1 MEKEKKPNLND
12 YDKKKYWWIKLSENF
27 MSGEIVDY
35 ILAQKDGSDY
45 VMIYLMLVMLAIN
58 KNGKLC
64 LTVNGIDIPFDDQKL
79 QRDLKHW
86 SIDTVRTAI
95 NALVK
100 LDLLYYDAKNILSI
114 SNFKELVGSETKD
127 AKRKREA
134 RKQVA
139 EQIGNNVLTIS
150 EQSADNVQT
159 ISGQCPD
166 NVRQEIRDKDIR
178 DKDIRDKD
186 INKTGFNKDNDF
198 NKSIKGIEDAQYSAT
213 KKLFNDNIITCEMI
227 GAIDDIFNKS
237 NLNDYVISLI
247 VNDIMQF
254 SKGKIYNPIAYFN
267 TAFPKQE
274 YLWKTLGNKSSDK
287 FDLDPDDYKE
297 IIENAKKVWFNNELN
312 FKGGN

>member
-100 LDLLYYDAKNILSI
+100 LDLLYYDAKKILSI
-114 SNFKELVGSETKD
+114 SNFKELVGSETRA
-127 AKRKREA
+127 AKRQREW
-134 RKQVA
+134 R
-139 EQIGNNVLTIS
+139 EQNKGIESKDNNKC
-150 EQSADNVQT
+150 DNVT
-159 ISGQCPD
+159 TLECD
-166 NVRQEIRDKDIR
+166 NVTTLECDSVTQEIR

-186 INKTGFNKDNDF
+186 INKTGFKKDNDF
-198 NKSIKGIEDAQYSAT
+198 NKSIKGIEEAEYSAT
-213 KKLFNDNIITCEMI
+213 KKLFNDAVITTDMI

-297 IIENAKKVWFNNELN
+297 IIENAKKVWFNNAVNE
-312 FKGGN
+312 GGNE